1 MARIEDVKD
10 PVYRAALEEID
21 NLLGDGDYTGAA
33 KRAADTYVSL
43 VTQHPNLIPPTVPAA
58 PAPETA
64 PGPPGGARGVA
75 PPTGGAGFGANRFG
89 WPNTGALR
97 VQFGADRKP
106 IISYDKDRYSF
117 SEAATY
123 FEFVMGEA
131 IRAQQ

>member
-33 KRAADTYVSL
+33 KKAADTYVSL
-43 VTQHPNLIPPTVPAA
+43 VTAHPNLVPAA
-58 PAPETA
+58 PPAVAAPQTT
-64 PGPPGGARGVA
+64 PGLPGTARGVA

-97 VQFGADRKP
+97 VQFGADRQP
-106 IISYDKDRYSF
+106 VITYDKERYSF

-131 IRAQQ
+131 IRAEQ

>member
-10 PVYRAALEEID
+10 PLYRTALEQID
-21 NLLGDGDYTGAA
+21 NLLGEGDYTGAA
-33 KRAADTYVSL
+33 KKAAETYVNL
-43 VTQHPNLIPPTVPAA
+43 VSQHPELIPPTAVALAPQATPGLPGAARSPSPPA
-58 PAPETA
+58 
-64 PGPPGGARGVA
+64 
-75 PPTGGAGFGANRFG
+75 GGAGFGANRFG

-97 VQFGADRKP
+97 VQFGPDRLP
-106 IISYDKDRYSF
+106 IVTYDKERYSF

>member
-10 PVYRAALEEID
+10 PVYRTALEDID

-33 KRAADTYVSL
+33 KKAADTYVSL
-43 VTQHPNLIPPTVPAA
+43 MAKHPEMIPAA
-58 PAPETA
+58 PAVVA
-64 PGPPGGARGVA
+64 PQTTPGQPSAARGPA
-75 PPTGGAGFGANRFG
+75 PPAGGAGFGANRFG

-97 VQFGADRKP
+97 VQFGPDRQP
-106 IISYDKDRYSF
+106 IVTYDKERYSF

-131 IRAQQ
+131 IRAEQ